1 MTSSPTS
8 NPPLTTCTLTQPS
21 SGGFVEVQVTYSF
34 QFNPLFQNRLA
45 GVVDVSFMR
54 PSAQVTTTARAYVE

>member
-1 MTSSPTS
+1 LSIA
-8 NPPLTTCTLTQPS
+8 TCTLSAPAFPPPR
-21 SGGFVEVQVTYSF
+21 GGFVEVQVNYTF

-54 PSAQVTTTARAYVE
+54 PTALVATTTRAYVE